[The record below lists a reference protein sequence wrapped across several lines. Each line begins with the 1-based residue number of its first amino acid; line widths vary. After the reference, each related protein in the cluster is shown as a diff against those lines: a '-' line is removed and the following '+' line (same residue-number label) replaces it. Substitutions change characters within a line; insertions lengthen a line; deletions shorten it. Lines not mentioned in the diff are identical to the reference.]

1 MNQDLKN
8 DTYSIP
14 DELINKLQSNL
25 QKLNKNDKGYERC
38 NNLVNDGT
46 VTYSQAKKLKHELE
60 NGLED
65 IEYET
70 VGGEDMLNFIN
81 SSLNTRRDGVHRSK
95 KIRQNSG
102 EENVFKKTHTK
113 DRTKNPT
120 KVRKIKVSTK
130 SDDINNNR
138 AVYEEIDRIKQLIK

>member
-1 MNQDLKN
+1 MNKDLKN
-8 DTYSIP
+8 DKYSIP
-14 DELINKLQSNL
+14 EPLLELLKNNL
-25 QKLNKNDKGYERC
+25 SSLGKNEKGYSRC
-38 NNLVNDGT
+38 DTIVNDGYI
-46 VTYSQAKKLKHELE
+46 TYSQAKKLKHELE
-60 NGLED
+60 NDLEG

-81 SSLNTRRDGVHRSK
+81 SSLDDRRSGVYKSK

-113 DRTKNPT
+113 DQSKNPT
-120 KVRKIKVSTK
+120 KVRKIKIATK

-138 AVYEEIDRIKQLIK
+138 AIYEEIDRIKELLK